1 MKVWTGSSAL
11 SLRAAWRRWTLRSL
25 HSFHSHTVASQ
36 QRAEPSPPV
45 SLRLERWLLRRCWGA
60 PARRS
65 ARASRR
71 SARSWS
77 GTERR
82 WICPRWLSRKWRG
95 IYGTRL
101 QVRARLM
108 VVLVLVVV
116 AVGRRSAG
124 KLRHLKPK
132 KGANTTTT
140 TTITTTTIVVTVAM
154 KMTKTG
160 VCAPVCVSM
169 AQQDSITPR
178 V

>member
-1 MKVWTGSSAL
+1 
-11 SLRAAWRRWTLRSL
+11 
-25 HSFHSHTVASQ
+25 
-36 QRAEPSPPV
+36 
-45 SLRLERWLLRRCWGA
+45 
-60 PARRS
+60 
-65 ARASRR
+65 
-71 SARSWS
+71 
-77 GTERR
+77 
-82 WICPRWLSRKWRG
+82 
-95 IYGTRL
+95 
-101 QVRARLM
+101 M
-108 VVLVLVVV
+108 VVLVVVVVV

-140 TTITTTTIVVTVAM
+140 TTITILVTVAM